1 LSKPITILELGAWV
15 EPHVLLGLS
24 AEDWD
29 KLRLSGIRHFFIE
42 GFKHGRLD
50 LRLVDPTHPQY
61 LPGLLQEQVPD
72 SACHAWVHTL
82 RWSIARQCK
91 TLRELEHLASPLDYS
106 SKKYLACDLRT
117 YAPLMLTHGR
127 EHHLSWDIEQH
138 GGLFAD
144 VTRLHDGKELVDS
157 PLRWALDSLAANPDI
172 QTLHLDYCRYPNPNV
187 SPLRRHVGY
196 QQSARE
202 HEVAQRIQNIA
213 QLLEILVLRYGRER
227 LSATPIT
234 FLNAEVG
241 QDCRDF
247 FRNTRFVVPQCYA
260 ETDQQVA
267 SFLKLCQDCE
277 GQIMCGVVH
286 GPSPNHPYGAY
297 EQIKRIHSLAG
308 DASGLIGLCFWK
320 FRKEL
325 IHELAG
331 ISSSQQSLGR
341 WLRLWLH

>member
-1 LSKPITILELGAWV
+1 MSKPITTLELGAWV

-29 KLRLSGIRHFFIE
+29 RLRLSGIRHFFIE

-61 LPGLLQEQVPD
+61 LPGLLQEQLTGSV
-72 SACHAWVHTL
+72 CHAWVHTL
-82 RWSIARQCK
+82 RWSIARQCI
-91 TLRELEHLASPLDYS
+91 TLRELEHLSSPLDYS

-117 YAPLMLTHGR
+117 YASLMLTHGR
-127 EHHLSWDIEQH
+127 EHHLTWDIEQH

-172 QTLHLDYCRYPNPNV
+172 QTLHLDYCRYPNPNI
-187 SPLRRHVGY
+187 SPLRRRVNY
-196 QQSARE
+196 QQSDRE
-202 HEVAQRIQNIA
+202 HEVSRRIQNIA
-213 QLLEILVLRYGRER
+213 QLLEILILRYGRER

-260 ETDQQVA
+260 ETDHQVA
-267 SFLKLCQDCE
+267 SFLKLCQDAE
-277 GQIMCGVVH
+277 GQMMCGVVQ

-297 EQIKRIHSLAG
+297 EQIKRIHSIAG
-308 DASGLIGLCFWK
+308 DASNLIGLCFWK
-320 FRKEL
+320 FRQEL
-325 IHELAG
+325 IHELSG
-331 ISSSQQSLGR
+331 ISSNQ
-341 WLRLWLH
+341 

>member
-1 LSKPITILELGAWV
+1 LSKPITTLELGAWV

-50 LRLVDPTHPQY
+50 LRLVDPIHPQY
-61 LPGLLQEQVPD
+61 LPGLLQEQLPG

-82 RWSIARQCK
+82 RWSIAHQCK
-91 TLRELEHLASPLDYS
+91 TLRDLEHLASPLDYS
-106 SKKYLACDLRT
+106 SKKYLAYDLRT
-117 YAPLMLTHGR
+117 YASLLLTHGR
-127 EHHLSWDIEQH
+127 EHHLSWDIEQN

-144 VTRLHDGKELVDS
+144 VTRLHNGKELVDS
-157 PLRWALDSLAANPDI
+157 PLRWALDALAANPDI
-172 QTLHLDYCRYPNPNV
+172 QTLHLDYCRYPNPNI

-202 HEVAQRIQNIA
+202 HEVAQRTQNIA

-234 FLNAEVG
+234 VLNAEVG

-247 FRNTRFVVPQCYA
+247 FRSTRFVVPQCYA
-260 ETDQQVA
+260 ETDHQVA
-267 SFLKLCQDCE
+267 SFLKLCQDSE
-277 GQIMCGVVH
+277 GQMMCGVVH

-297 EQIKRIHSLAG
+297 KQIKRIHSLAG
-308 DASGLIGLCFWK
+308 DASNLIGLCFWK
-320 FRKEL
+320 FRREL
-325 IHELAG
+325 IHELSG
-331 ISSSQQSLGR
+331 SSSSQ
-341 WLRLWLH
+341 

>member
-1 LSKPITILELGAWV
+1 LSKPITTLELGAWV

-61 LPGLLQEQVPD
+61 LPGLLQQQVPG

-91 TLRELEHLASPLDYS
+91 TLRELEHLAPPLDYS

-117 YAPLMLTHGR
+117 YASLMLTYGR
-127 EHHLSWDIEQH
+127 EYHLSWDIEQH

-144 VTRLHDGKELVDS
+144 VTRLHNGKELIDS
-157 PLRWALDSLAANPDI
+157 PLRWALDALAANPDI

-202 HEVAQRIQNIA
+202 HEVSQRTQNIA

-227 LSATPIT
+227 LSASPIT
-234 FLNAEVG
+234 SFNAEVG

-277 GQIMCGVVH
+277 GQMMCGVVH
-286 GPSPNHPYGAY
+286 GPSLNHPYGAH
-297 EQIKRIHSLAG
+297 EQIKRIHSIAG
-308 DASGLIGLCFWK
+308 DAPSLIGLCFWK

-325 IHELAG
+325 IHELTG
-331 ISSSQQSLGR
+331 TSFNQ
-341 WLRLWLH
+341 

>member
-1 LSKPITILELGAWV
+1 MSKPITTELGAWV

-29 KLRLSGIRHFFIE
+29 RLRLSGIRHFFIE

-61 LPGLLQEQVPD
+61 LPGLLQEQLTGSV
-72 SACHAWVHTL
+72 CHAWVHTL
-82 RWSIARQCK
+82 RWSIARQCE
-91 TLRELEHLASPLDYS
+91 TLRELEHLASPLDCS

-117 YAPLMLTHGR
+117 YASLMLTHGR

-144 VTRLHDGKELVDS
+144 ATRLHDGKELVDS

-172 QTLHLDYCRYPNPNV
+172 QTLHLDYCRYPNPNI

-196 QQSARE
+196 HQLDRE
-202 HEVAQRIQNIA
+202 HEVAQRNQNIA

-260 ETDQQVA
+260 ETDHQVA

-277 GQIMCGVVH
+277 GQMMCGVVH
-286 GPSPNHPYGAY
+286 GPSLNHPYGAY
-297 EQIKRIHSLAG
+297 EQMRRIHSIAG
-308 DASGLIGLCFWK
+308 DASSLMGLCFWK

-325 IHELAG
+325 IHELSG
-331 ISSSQQSLGR
+331 TSFNQ
-341 WLRLWLH
+341 

>member
-1 LSKPITILELGAWV
+1 MSKPITTLELGVWV
-15 EPHVLLGLS
+15 EPHLLLGLL

-29 KLRLSGIRHFFIE
+29 RLRCSGIRHFFIE

-50 LRLVDPTHPQY
+50 LRLVDSTHPQY
-61 LPGLLQEQVPD
+61 LPGLLQEQLPG

-106 SKKYLACDLRT
+106 SKKYLACNLRN
-117 YAPLMLTHGR
+117 YASLLLTHGK
-127 EHHLSWDIEQH
+127 EHHLSWDIEQN

-144 VTRLHDGKELVDS
+144 VTRLCDGNTLVDS
-157 PLRWALDSLAANPDI
+157 PLRWALDSMAANPDI
-172 QTLHLDYCRYPNPNV
+172 QTIHLDYCRYPNPNI
-187 SPLRRHVGY
+187 SPLRRHISY

-202 HEVAQRIQNIA
+202 HEVSQRTRNIA
-213 QLLEILVLRYGRER
+213 QLLEVLVLRYGRER

-234 FLNAEVG
+234 FFNAEVG

-260 ETDQQVA
+260 ETDQQVV
-267 SFLKLCQDCE
+267 SFLKLCQNGE
-277 GQIMCGVVH
+277 GQMMCGVVH

-297 EQIKRIHSLAG
+297 EQIKRIHRIAG
-308 DASGLIGLCFWK
+308 DASGLVGLCFWK

-325 IHELAG
+325 IHELSG
-331 ISSSQQSLGR
+331 TSPSQ
-341 WLRLWLH
+341 